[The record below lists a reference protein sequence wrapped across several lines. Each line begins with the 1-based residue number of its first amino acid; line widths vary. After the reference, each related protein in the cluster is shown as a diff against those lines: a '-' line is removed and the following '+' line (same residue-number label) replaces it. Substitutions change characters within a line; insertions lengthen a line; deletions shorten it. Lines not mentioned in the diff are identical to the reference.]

1 MSFKSARRVRG
12 FSTAGAGVRWLRI
25 LGIEYDDY
33 ERMTASARRRAKGIL
48 YAEFGNHLHPEPS
61 GCIVQDST

>member
-1 MSFKSARRVRG
+1 MGSLLRVLVLDGYG
-12 FSTAGAGVRWLRI
+12 FW
-25 LGIEYDDY
+25 GIDYDDY